1 MRNLQR
7 SFFVTPV
14 WQQDLYVGTDIPS
27 VCPHAAQLTGLG
39 LNTSSRDRGFI
50 HSLWFCA
57 AVGSAS
63 G

>member
-14 WQQDLYVGTDIPS
+14 WQQDLYVVTDITS
-27 VCPHAAQLTGLG
+27 VCPHASLLTGFG
-39 LNTSSRDRGFI
+39 LNTSMRVMGFI